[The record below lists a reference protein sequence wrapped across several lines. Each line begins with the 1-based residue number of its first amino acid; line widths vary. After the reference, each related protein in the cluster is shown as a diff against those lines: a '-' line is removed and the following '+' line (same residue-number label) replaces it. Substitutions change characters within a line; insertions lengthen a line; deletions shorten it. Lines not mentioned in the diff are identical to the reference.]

1 MFSRIINC
9 TVNSAKVNEFKS
21 ALNSQLLPRIQAQPG
36 FIENIESLDPA
47 TGQFSCL
54 TLWQSKADVENYD
67 NGLFREIAEKIMPL
81 VEGTP
86 SVQTLPVENSSVHN
100 IKAGKAAA

>member
-9 TVNSAKVNEFKS
+9 TVNPTKVNEFKS

-36 FIENIESLDPA
+36 FIENIESLDPV

-54 TLWQSKADVENYD
+54 TLWESKADVENYD

>member
-36 FIENIESLDPA
+36 FIENIESLDQA